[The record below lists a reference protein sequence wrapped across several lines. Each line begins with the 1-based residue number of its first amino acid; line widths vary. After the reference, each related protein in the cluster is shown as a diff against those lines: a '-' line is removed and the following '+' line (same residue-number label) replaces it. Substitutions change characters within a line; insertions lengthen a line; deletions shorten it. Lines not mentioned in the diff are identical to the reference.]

1 MLCRLQPDI
10 ATGDRGS
17 VLRGLG
23 EAARHN
29 GDTLLGLLTDAQLA
43 DAQRHRRW
51 AGALVRMAL
60 ETPGNRDVL
69 ADLIARWAPLA
80 DDAIGAYC
88 AALPDALNA
97 KARACAAVRD
107 FWDSIGLVGL

>member
-1 MLCRLQPDI
+1 MEEV
-10 ATGDRGS
+10 

-69 ADLIARWAPLA
+69 AGSISRWAGLA
-80 DDAIGAYC
+80 DDAIAAYG
-88 AALPDALNA
+88 AALPDAPNT

-107 FWDSIGLVGL
+107 FWDIIGLAGL